1 MFLDIFAYMQAN
13 INTIQI
19 KKCILIKERN
29 GISFM
34 DNQKQPPSYSQTTN
48 ELFSDLE
55 TSSTGLSE
63 PEAQRRLKK
72 YGPNALAEKPPKST
86 LMMLKEQI
94 IDPMILILLGAAAFS
109 AILK

>member
-1 MFLDIFAYMQAN
+1 
-13 INTIQI
+13 
-19 KKCILIKERN
+19 
-29 GISFM
+29 M

-72 YGPNALAEKPPKST
+72 YGPNALAEKPPKS
-86 LMMLKEQI
+86 
-94 IDPMILILLGAAAFS
+94 LIR
-109 AILK
+109 